1 MMKPVGHSWTQF
13 IQLDTVYDVDMN
25 IASQIHFPA
34 VERGRCSQSSL
45 RRRRRHQL
53 HQGQR
58 HRRVCLLGAAR
69 LQDDEGVLSVF
80 ILMTAIKPVKLA
92 FK

>member
-58 HRRVCLLGAAR
+58 HRRLRLSRAAG
-69 LQDDEGVLSVF
+69 LPIHEGGGNIIVDS
-80 ILMTAIKPVKLA
+80 
-92 FK
+92 